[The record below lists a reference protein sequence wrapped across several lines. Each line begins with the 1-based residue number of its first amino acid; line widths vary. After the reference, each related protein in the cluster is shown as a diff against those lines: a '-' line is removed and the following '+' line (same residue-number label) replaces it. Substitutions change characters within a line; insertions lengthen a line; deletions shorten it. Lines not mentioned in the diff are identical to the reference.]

1 MATLDL
7 AYGREVL
14 AQIQDED
21 PLQNQLQEMELLL
34 QNSSYGHESLILELG
49 QSRSLLEREV
59 LSDRLEDCRQA
70 YFEARD
76 YLARHFPERLR
87 FLEESLV
94 EQKALQSRGLSKA
107 EAGLFS

>member
-14 AQIQDED
+14 AQIQEED
-21 PLQNQLQEMELLL
+21 PLQTQLQEMEMLL
-34 QNSSYGHESLILELG
+34 QNSSYGHGSLMLELD
-49 QSRSLLEREV
+49 QSHSLLEREV
-59 LSDRLEDCRQA
+59 LNDRLEACRQA

-87 FLEESLV
+87 FLEETLV
-94 EQKALQSRGLSKA
+94 EQKIQQLQNFFSWETDLS
-107 EAGLFS
+107 S